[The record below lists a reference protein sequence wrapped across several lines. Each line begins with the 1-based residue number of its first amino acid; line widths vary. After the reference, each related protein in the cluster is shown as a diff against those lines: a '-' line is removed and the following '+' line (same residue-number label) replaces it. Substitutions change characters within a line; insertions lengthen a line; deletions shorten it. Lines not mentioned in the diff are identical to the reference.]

1 MKKWLALILAA
12 AAIIVLSVV
21 LINRNSILKHILESQ
36 ISTVCQRA
44 TLGKTAYAI
53 KDGRLIIKV
62 SNLSCIMKNGS
73 AKIDRISLSYKIGD
87 LIDAFLEGKT
97 PQGSL
102 KMKSPDIKINLNQID
117 RKAGFGK
124 NFSIS
129 AISGGRIKTVFKGE
143 KVVIENI
150 KSSGYTITAK
160 LIYKKYRMPILYK
173 TDNAMIRIGFKN
185 LKSSDFAELL
195 SLPSGLKLSMSGM
208 LSYNLNSKKIY
219 IRAAGNNMLLEPYLN
234 IGLPFSVIISANTD
248 KNRYEASFY
257 LKKDTNEIKGKLT
270 SDGKRFMIYSSGR
283 LGSTLLG
290 KSNKKLAKIFKRYR
304 ISGSATIRNL
314 TISGKL
320 DNWEKASIYAKG
332 SASEAS
338 FRVTHNTP
346 LFENAAGEFELKQGT
361 LYLRKLSGRLGSSTI
376 SDAKITISKL
386 FSKPVAD
393 MMIPVKLKLDRYSRE
408 FFKKLVIPKNFHP
421 LLSYANRLSAKTI
434 ISIKNYPFKPFPF
447 FPFKIIMK
455 NVSITNLKKG
465 LKLFSESA
473 NIKRETNIVDIK
485 SKKIVFASG
494 NYHGKTKLFARI
506 FSDNPDKKEL
516 NIEGSID
523 TKSIEAIGLPDLPYK
538 GAFRLSIGRETKIGF
553 SGHIRIAAISGA
565 LLIKNGQYGGNI
577 KIDST
582 SPLFSY
588 RANLN
593 IDKNIVNI
601 HAAGKVAS
609 GNFRL
614 KGKYDIKKQYWL
626 AQLSA
631 SSIKLDEIL
640 KLIKHNH
647 KQTNWGKGM
656 LKIKLDNS
664 SYKKI
669 ILPYITANFTFD
681 KEFITSKNIKIRFL
695 NALMGIDCTYGKNK
709 PFIEGNFSYKGKNSR
724 LILQEIGLG
733 QIEASKIY
741 ITGAFLIY
749 PKNSYSTNIKFSA
762 YKGNIR
768 HFPALAKLLNY
779 LNLKNILTL
788 NLANFSK
795 KGLKYKKIGG
805 EIVIKNGTVATVKP
819 IVLAGKLDMMF
830 QGRYKIKQKDIN
842 GIVGIKT
849 FTLINKIVSKIPIVG
864 WILTGKDKSFSI
876 MTFSV
881 KGKPK
886 NPSIT
891 PLPIKSVGIGLL
903 NIIKRSLTFPFEVIK

>member
-21 LINRNSILKHILESQ
+21 FINRNSILKHILKKQ
-36 ISTVCQRA
+36 ISSVCHRA

-53 KDGRLIIKV
+53 KDSRLIIKV
-62 SNLSCIMKNGS
+62 DNLSCMMKNGS
-73 AKIDRISLSYKIGD
+73 AKIGQVSVSYKIGD
-87 LIDAFLEGKT
+87 LIDAFLKGKT

-102 KMKSPDIKINLNQID
+102 KLKSPDIKINLNQID
-117 RKAGFGK
+117 RKADFGK
-124 NFSIS
+124 YFSIS
-129 AISGGRIKTVFKGE
+129 AISGGRIKTVVKGE
-143 KVVIENI
+143 HVAIENI
-150 KSSGYTITAK
+150 ESSGNIITAK
-160 LIYKKYRMPILYK
+160 LIYKKYRLPILYK

-185 LKSSDFAELL
+185 LKSSDFSEF
-195 SLPSGLKLSMSGM
+195 LPLSGLKFSMSGM

-219 IRAAGNNMLLEPYLN
+219 IKAAGNNMLLEPYLN

-290 KSNKKLAKIFKRYR
+290 KSNEKLAKIFKRYR
-304 ISGSATIRNL
+304 ISGIATIRNL

-320 DNWEKASIYAKG
+320 DNWEKASVYAKG
-332 SASEAS
+332 SASRAS

-346 LFENAAGEFELKQGT
+346 LFEHATGEFELKQGT
-361 LYLRKLSGRLGSSTI
+361 LYLRKLSGKLGSSTI

-408 FFKKLVIPKNFHP
+408 FFKKLVIPKNLHP
-421 LLSYANRLSAKTI
+421 LLGYANRLSAKTI
-434 ISIKNYPFKPFPF
+434 ISIKNYRFMPIPF
-447 FPFKIIMK
+447 FPFKIIMQDVAIFNRK
-455 NVSITNLKKG
+455 NSLNLYS
-465 LKLFSESA
+465 KLV
-473 NIKRETNIVDIK
+473 NIKRDTDIV
-485 SKKIVFASG
+485 KIESG
-494 NYHGKTKLFARI
+494 NVDFTSKIYSGRFRLFAQI
-506 FSDNPDKKEL
+506 FSKNPDKKKVS
-516 NIEGSID
+516 IEGKINA
-523 TKSIEAIGLPDLPYK
+523 KSMKVFAKPLNFPYK
-538 GAFRLSIGRETKIGF
+538 GDFRLSIGRETKIGF

-577 KIDST
+577 KIDSK

-601 HAAGKVAS
+601 HAAGKVVS

-626 AQLSA
+626 ARLSA
-631 SSIKLDEIL
+631 SSIKLDEIS

-669 ILPYITANFTFD
+669 VLPYITADFTFD
-681 KEFITSKNIKIRFL
+681 KDFITSKNIKIRFL

-795 KGLKYKKIGG
+795 RGLKYKKIGG

-819 IVLAGKLDMMF
+819 IVLAGKLDMVF

-881 KGKPK
+881 KGKPE